1 MMSCNS
7 LNCPLVYELL
17 ELLSSPSYAIK
28 MMAVHRCKHKT
39 DSVIKNAYY
48 RGIWYNDFYAV
59 NTLFCLYIFNIF
71 IWFLKQNPLQQNF
84 YL

>member
-17 ELLSSPSYAIK
+17 ELLSSSSYAIK
-28 MMAVHRCKHKT
+28 MMAIHRCKHKT

-48 RGIWYNDFYAV
+48 RGIWYNDFLCSKY
-59 NTLFCLYIFNIF
+59 TFLFIYI
-71 IWFLKQNPLQQNF
+71 
-84 YL
+84 